1 MNGWT
6 TFETW
11 KIWHEVFSQM
21 VTPTEPMEATDC
33 LSYIE
38 EVLDL
43 HNDDVLKNALV
54 YSWLTKVN
62 WTEIADALNELID
75 EQLSP
80 IDRMYNSDE
89 WVQAQKDAQ

>member
-11 KIWHEVFSQM
+11 KLWHEVFSHT
-21 VTPTEPMEATDC
+21 TPTEPMEATDC

-62 WTEIADALNELID
+62 FTEIADALNAQLKD
-75 EQLSP
+75 E
-80 IDRMYNSDE
+80 D
-89 WVQAQKDAQ
+89 